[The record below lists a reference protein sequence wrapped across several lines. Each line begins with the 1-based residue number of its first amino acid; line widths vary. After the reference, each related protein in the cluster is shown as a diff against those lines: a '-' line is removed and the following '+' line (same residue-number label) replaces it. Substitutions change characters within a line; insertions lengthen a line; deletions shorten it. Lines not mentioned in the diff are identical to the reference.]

1 MAYQHVPVMR
11 EEALHY
17 LNCAPGKLV
26 VDCTLG
32 GGGHAMAIVEKILPG
47 GVFIGID
54 QDPEAV
60 KNAGILLAPMA
71 DNFRLVNDNFV
82 NLPHILSSLGIDTVD
97 AILVDLGL
105 SYDQLESSGRGF
117 SFRKDEPLDMRM
129 DPQNPQTASDIVNTA
144 GVKRL
149 TRIFRELGEE
159 RQAGRIARKIDNR
172 RKASPIETTGQ
183 LAGIVKDAVGAKA
196 AAGRKIHPATR
207 AFMALRIAVN
217 RELEVLDSFLDE
229 AVAHLKPGGRICVI
243 SFHSLEDRIVKRR
256 FNKFAAGCECPPDF
270 PVCACGKKPAL
281 KVLTRKVRKPSEAE
295 IRANPMSRSAKLRA
309 AEKLY

>member
-1 MAYQHVPVMR
+1 MAYKHVPVMR

-17 LNCAPGKLV
+17 LNCAPGKSV

-60 KNAGILLAPMA
+60 ENAAILLASRA
-71 DNFRLVNDNFV
+71 DDIRLVNDNFV
-82 NLPHILSSLGIDTVD
+82 NLPHILSSLKIDAVD

-105 SYDQLESSGRGF
+105 SYDQLEFSGRGF

-129 DPQNPQTASDIVNTA
+129 DPQNPQKASDIINTA
-144 GVKRL
+144 EVKRL

-159 RQAGRIARKIDNR
+159 PQAGRIARKIDNR
-172 RKASPIETTGQ
+172 RKAAPIETTGQ
-183 LAGIVKDAVGAKA
+183 LEGIVRDAVGAKA
-196 AAGRKIHPATR
+196 AASRKIHPATR
-207 AFMALRIAVN
+207 TFMALRIAVN
-217 RELEVLDSFLDE
+217 RELEVLDSFLDD
-229 AVAHLKPGGRICVI
+229 AVAHLRPGGRICLI

-256 FNKFAAGCECPPDF
+256 FNKFAAGCDCPPDF
-270 PVCACGKKPAL
+270 PVCACGKEPVL
-281 KVLTRKVRKPSEAE
+281 RVLTRKVRKPSEAE
-295 IRANPMSRSAKLRA
+295 VRANPMSRSAKLRA
-309 AEKLY
+309 AEKL